1 MTAYLVER
9 YLPGL
14 SETDLAAALDR
25 ARETCAELTA
35 GGSPIRYLGST
46 FLPDEEACLCR
57 FDADRAETVVR
68 ANELAEVPF
77 ARVTPAVSIPSG
89 SKHRIAEARG

>member
-14 SETDLAAALDR
+14 SEADITAALDR
-25 ARETCAELTA
+25 ARATCAELTA
-35 GGSPIRYLGST
+35 GGTPIRYLGST

-57 FDADRAETVVR
+57 FDADRPETVVR
-68 ANELAEVPF
+68 ANELAAFPF
-77 ARVTPAVSIPSG
+77 ARITPAVAIPSAVT
-89 SKHRIAEARG
+89 R